1 MCSMRCASYRCSAD
15 PWPEPAVGGTCVA
28 GNFLMHRQAALLL
41 YFVRQ
46 AAGSSGYFR
55 HNNQDLGTLGKGT
68 RVSLMA
74 IRQWIRMGNGLI
86 WLPAIAVGVLLAGC
100 TSTQKSSVGV
110 VDRNH
115 SGANSAVQRQ
125 PVTSGQY
132 RVQRGD
138 TLYSIAFRFGWDWK
152 ALAARNGIPAPYVIR
167 PGQIIRFD
175 GQPGQTR
182 PTAVATAPVVTNP
195 RTGSSVSSRPPAP
208 PQQPPVRPQSQPQ
221 KTVATAPVS
230 APNTS
235 IPRSAAG
242 WVWPANGPLIGRF
255 SSNGSLNKGIDI
267 AGELGQP
274 VLAASDGSVVYAGS
288 GLRGYGELVIIKHS
302 DTYVSAYGH
311 NRRLLVREGQQVKVG
326 QTIAEMGS
334 TGTDRVK
341 LHFEIRRQGK
351 PVDPLQYLP
360 RR

>member
-1 MCSMRCASYRCSAD
+1 
-15 PWPEPAVGGTCVA
+15 
-28 GNFLMHRQAALLL
+28 
-41 YFVRQ
+41 
-46 AAGSSGYFR
+46 
-55 HNNQDLGTLGKGT
+55 
-68 RVSLMA
+68 MA
-74 IRQWIRMGNGLI
+74 IRQWIRMGNGLA
-86 WLPAIAVGVLLAGC
+86 WLPAMAVGILLAGC
-100 TSTQKSSVGV
+100 SSTQKDGVSV

-115 SGANSAVQRQ
+115 SGATGASQRQ

-152 ALAARNGIPAPYVIR
+152 ALAARNSIPAPYVIR

-175 GQPGQTR
+175 GKAGQAR
-182 PTAVATAPVVTNP
+182 PAAVATAPAVTHP
-195 RTGSSVSSRPPAP
+195 RTGSSTVPTRPPVQS
-208 PQQPPVRPQSQPQ
+208 QQPAVRPQPQTPQP
-221 KTVATAPVS
+221 VATAPVS
-230 APNTS
+230 TPNASTT
-235 IPRSAAG
+235 RSAAG
-242 WVWPANGPLIGRF
+242 WVWPASGPLIGRF

>member
-1 MCSMRCASYRCSAD
+1 MGSTRGLLSVV
-15 PWPEPAVGGTCVA
+15 AVG
-28 GNFLMHRQAALLL
+28 L
-41 YFVRQ
+41 
-46 AAGSSGYFR
+46 
-55 HNNQDLGTLGKGT
+55 
-68 RVSLMA
+68 
-74 IRQWIRMGNGLI
+74 
-86 WLPAIAVGVLLAGC
+86 LLAGC
-100 TSTQKSSVGV
+100 ASSPPGGVQV
-110 VDRNH
+110 VDRD
-115 SGANSAVQRQ
+115 GRAAAQQRQ
-125 PVTSGQY
+125 PVTTGQY

-152 ALAARNGIPAPYVIR
+152 ALAARNNIPAPYVIR
-167 PGQIIRFD
+167 PGQTIRFD
-175 GQPGQTR
+175 GQSNSAPVR
-182 PTAVATAPVVTNP
+182 SVATAPVVT
-195 RTGSSVSSRPPAP
+195 TPPPKQPTTQPSQPAQNQP
-208 PQQPPVRPQSQPQ
+208 TKPVPPPV
-221 KTVATAPVS
+221 ATTPATTSTLPV
-230 APNTS
+230 T
-235 IPRSAAG
+235 RSATG
-242 WVWPANGPLIGRF
+242 WAWPANGTMIGRF